1 MNHRIAFA
9 IGFVASILLPASA
22 QAQLFRTYLDPT
34 GNDANPCT
42 LAAPCRLLPA
52 ALAAVA
58 DGGQVWILDSANY
71 NVAPVSIT
79 KSVTILAV
87 PGAIGSLVA
96 TAGNAIDINTAG
108 VKVVLRNLLIGP
120 LPGGGGV
127 DGIHMLAGSALTV
140 ENCVI
145 GNMPN
150 SSIYVNA
157 PAIVRIMDTTIRGN
171 GDLGVFLRGGSRT
184 TVARSTI
191 GDNGNQGFE
200 LWGTAGTTTTAD
212 IVDSVVDRNGYG
224 VVAYSTD
231 ASAVV
236 KISVRN
242 SQLVGNSN
250 FGAFAES
257 DAGALATL
265 SVSNSIVSNNGAGI
279 AIFGAGARAWAS
291 GNTVSDNATSGLL
304 NSAGLFET
312 AGNNAVRNNA
322 PNKTGAIT
330 AIVQE

>member
-22 QAQLFRTYLDPT
+22 HAQLFRTYLDPT

-157 PAIVRIMDTTIRGN
+157 PAIVRIMDTTIQGN

-191 GDNGNQGFE
+191 GGNGNQGFE

-212 IVDSVVDRNGYG
+212 IVDSVVDRNGWG
-224 VVAYSTD
+224 VIGYSTD
-231 ASAVV
+231 ATAVV

-242 SQLVGNSN
+242 SQLAGNIN
-250 FGAFAES
+250 HGALAQS
-257 DAGALATL
+257 DAGALVTL

-279 AIFGAGARAWAS
+279 ATFGAAARVWAS
-291 GNTVSDNATSGLL
+291 GNTVSDNASVGLL
-304 NSAGLFET
+304 NSSGLFET
-312 AGNNAVRNNA
+312 AGNNSVRNNA
-322 PNKTGAIT
+322 PNKSGAIT
-330 AIVQE
+330 AIAQE